1 MFYRWPQPP
10 TSSME
15 ITHGEA
21 KTDKDGK
28 FTIEF
33 EAIPDKTV
41 DKKFDPIFDYTVYA
55 DVTDINGETRS
66 GQTEVSVGYKALVL
80 KVDLPLLF
88 QQIV

>member
-1 MFYRWPQPP
+1 MDVLSLAPAA

-33 EAIPDKTV
+33 EAIPDKTL
-41 DKKFDPIFDYTVYA
+41 DKKLDPIFEYTVYA

-66 GQTEVSVGYKALVL
+66 GQTE
-80 KVDLPLLF
+80 F
-88 QQIV
+88 QSGTKPDY

>member
-1 MFYRWPQPP
+1 MDVLSLVAA
-10 TSSME
+10 TSSSME

-33 EAIPDKTV
+33 AAIPDKTIE
-41 DKKFDPIFDYTVYA
+41 KKFDPIFEYTVYA

-66 GQTEVSVGYKALVL
+66 GEIMVSVGYKSLLL
-80 KVDLPLLF
+80 KVDHSCF
-88 QQIV
+88 SSS